1 MKIYKKDDVF
11 RRFFVK
17 TLLVILWTLCFI
29 MSFLSS
35 PSFAKDE
42 VSEEYVYLLKSEGGK
57 VYRITEKTVGDE
69 KESVK
74 KEIRRMELIS
84 PGTILEI
91 EKGASVFLT
100 CGSCRILN
108 LTHKDSP
115 FVVKMEDFK
124 KEGSTTSKI
133 MEYFTMALNNYI
145 HPDSKP
151 SSKIRLQTRGY
162 SGAQKIGLCKDLW
175 PPDSA
180 DIMPIEPITLKWRA
194 KGTRFSLEIR
204 EFGNNA
210 AVYSEKTMLKKVDVP
225 VEIFRPGRRYEWFL
239 LEEETGEKCSATLVL
254 LSKGESAR
262 IMEIVNHLPKLL
274 PPGIDVETRCR
285 LQAGYFLSEGL
296 SYDAWKWLERN
307 GISQRHQ
314 KDGEEY

>member
-17 TLLVILWTLCFI
+17 TLLVILWALWLI
-29 MSFLSS
+29 ISFLSS
-35 PSFAKDE
+35 ASIAKE
-42 VSEEYVYLLKSEGGK
+42 GIEEYVYLLKVEGGK
-57 VYRITEKTVGDE
+57 VYRITEKTPGDK

-100 CGSCRILN
+100 CGGCKVLN
-108 LTHKDSP
+108 LTPKDSP

-124 KEGSTTSKI
+124 KGGSTTIKI
-133 MEYFTMALNNYI
+133 MEYFTMALNHYI

-151 SSKIRLQTRGY
+151 SSKVRLGTRGY
-162 SGAQKIGLCKDLW
+162 PKTGLCRDLW

-180 DIMPIEPITLKWRA
+180 DIMPTEPITFEWRA
-194 KGTRFSLEIR
+194 KGTHFSLEIR
-204 EFGNNA
+204 EVGSNA
-210 AVYSEKTMLKKVDVP
+210 SIYSEKAMLKKVDVP

-239 LEEETGEKCSATLVL
+239 LDEETGEKCSATFVL
-254 LSKGESAR
+254 LSKDECVR
-262 IMEIVNHLPKLL
+262 IMEIVNNLPTLL
-274 PPGIDVETRCR
+274 PPGIDMETRCR

-307 GISQRHQ
+307 GISQQPQ
-314 KDGEEY
+314 KDREEY